1 MYLPFMNFEKS
12 MQQCILALAPPKTF
26 SNLPGEHDGDEPNAL
41 ILGQRFLSK
50 YKFIAIVD
58 RNTNTIATAIQ
69 SGDSD
74 DLLAQFFT
82 LAFIILGIIII
93 LMFLLCYLVWLRS
106 RRIMAEKWL
115 VEHQEEIVQYA
126 MFKKT
131 EELTGLEV
139 EEEDSSDEDKP

>member
-1 MYLPFMNFEKS
+1 M
-12 MQQCILALAPPKTF
+12 
-26 SNLPGEHDGDEPNAL
+26 
-41 ILGQRFLSK
+41 
-50 YKFIAIVD
+50 
-58 RNTNTIATAIQ
+58 Q
-69 SGDSD
+69 SGEED
-74 DLLAQFFT
+74 DLLAQFYT
-82 LAFIILGIIII
+82 LAFIILAIIIL